1 MEVKLRN
8 RSNST
13 VNYSIED
20 GHIKRSFMP
29 REVKKVS
36 SEEVEKLC
44 YEEGGRVL
52 LEQYLQLSDKD
63 LAEKLELRV
72 NPEYWYDEN
81 DIKVIL
87 QGNDMALFEDAMD
100 YAPEGMLDLIKD
112 LAVSLPV
119 TDNRKLEVIKR
130 KTGFDAYK
138 AHEFIKE
145 EPKATVTEATGRRT
159 APLDKSTVSS
169 TAFETGRRTMPLS
182 KPAAPRD

>member
-8 RSNST
+8 RSSST
-13 VNYSIED
+13 VHYSIED

-44 YEEGGRVL
+44 FEEGGRVL
-52 LEQYLQLSDKD
+52 LEQYLQLSDKE
-63 LAEKLELRV
+63 LAEKLELNT

-81 DIKVIL
+81 DIKTIL
-87 QGNDMALFEDAMD
+87 QGNNIELFEDAMD
-100 YAPEGMLDLIKD
+100 YAPEGMIDLIKD

-119 TDNRKLEVIKR
+119 TDNRKLEIIKK

-138 AHEFIKE
+138 AQEYSKE
-145 EPKATVTEATGRRT
+145 EIKPATNEVTGRRT
-159 APLDKSTVSS
+159 APLDKSTTSS
-169 TAFETGRRTMPLS
+169 TIETGRRTAPLS